1 MNFQNIYSMKLR
13 ALVFAILFMIAPSVL
28 FGQLLINEIQVT
40 NLSTLQDEDGEYEDW
55 FELYNAGSASIN
67 LSDYFVSDK
76 LESDGDWQLP
86 NSVLYPDQRAF
97 VFASGKDRS
106 GMNTLID
113 HMESP
118 VYPWSWWTY
127 LTPGSQPS
135 ASWNDIGFND
145 SSWGLGPGGFG
156 FGDGDDGTDLGG
168 GILSVYSR
176 TTFNLND
183 ASDVGF
189 MALNVDYDDA
199 FVCYLNGVEIARANI
214 GTGGVEPTFNTPA
227 DQGHEATAYQGI
239 LPEYFI
245 IDYSLFNSL
254 LVSGENVIAL
264 QVHNADIGSSD
275 LTGSVYVLLGMLSD
289 ELQTEIAP
297 DWIDYNAPFNHA
309 DFGLSAGETLYIKN
323 SAGEVLDSKLIDS
336 MQSDQSLRRTED
348 GGLAWC
354 FTTEPTPGTENEGEC
369 LTTYEPFPTF
379 SVESGV
385 YPVPVYITIGSANPN
400 AEIYITF
407 DGSAP
412 DQNDLLYTG
421 GIAISGSAVVS
432 ARAYSNTAL
441 PSPVEKNT
449 YMIGETEI
457 DLPIVS
463 VSTEPA
469 NLWDPVTGI
478 HVFGPE
484 DYDQNVPYFG
494 ANFWEDWEREAYV
507 EYFDGDHVKQMEGP
521 VGIKIHG
528 GWSRS
533 NVQKSFRI
541 QAKGKYGM
549 ESMDYPLIEDK
560 PFISSFKGFNLRNGG
575 NSYWEHRFHEALIE
589 RTCRNTHADYM
600 AYTPSIV
607 FLNGEYWGYMEIRE
621 NLDQHYVSDNHDIG
635 SSDATV
641 VSANYLGFNV
651 INGDPQSFFNLH
663 EYATTTN
670 VNDPSYFQQ
679 IGTMLDIENYTDYI
693 IAETYWANG
702 DWSNGWQNN
711 TKLWHD
717 DRPGGKWRFM
727 LMDMDF
733 GMGLAGASPYDD
745 YINTAG
751 DEGYLTDQLFGAV
764 IQNEEFRTYFI
775 NRYADLIN
783 TEYQI
788 DKVTEMAYEM
798 RDEVVP
804 VFQRHA
810 QRWGT
815 YADAMNGSLEPRL
828 DWAEQ
833 RVQGA
838 RDVVQNHFGLVEQ
851 VDITLDV
858 LPAGAGRIQ
867 ISTIEL
873 DEAEYPW
880 TGVYYQGN
888 PVRITVYEN
897 PGYTFS
903 HWAPNYIFSSNNT
916 TRTHTLN
923 FTESMTFTAVF
934 AGAAVANPI
943 SITEMM
949 FDPDSQSSSGDWI
962 EIHNNTN
969 VAVNLSNWKIRDS
982 NHFNVF
988 EFADN
993 TFIGANEYMI
1003 MATDDDAFEQ
1013 AYPSVTN
1020 VVGPMLFSLGNMT
1033 DQVSLIK
1040 PNGEIVISYTYSD
1053 QDGYD
1058 LLCSAGCGHSRG
1070 HLPTVIDYS
1079 ASQWYL
1085 ECENGSPG
1093 EAFVP
1098 CEYPVMLS
1106 EINYN
1111 SSSAD
1116 DSGDWIELH
1125 NSTDVDMD
1133 ISGWSIRDDNDN
1145 VFVVPA
1151 GTTLE
1156 AGEYLVVVRSVIDFE
1171 SVYPITDN
1179 YIGPSNLAFGNNGD
1193 MVKIYNSENELQV
1206 STLYKAV
1213 APWSYLANGLGYT
1226 LEYIEAS
1233 NAPCKYS
1240 SWFAGCE
1247 LGSPAR
1253 SYDPNCG
1260 PLVTV
1265 NETSGTL
1272 SALVYPNPTQGILNI
1287 DNSAYTLSSATI
1299 YDMQGKIVVSHQ
1311 FNIDTQWQYDTSELA
1326 NGIYTVQFRGES
1338 GDVGGVRLV
1347 VW

>member
-1 MNFQNIYSMKLR
+1 MKLR
-13 ALVFAILFMIAPSVL
+13 KLIFASMLVVAPAMM

-40 NLSTLQDEDGEYEDW
+40 NLSTLQDEDGDYEDW
-55 FELYNAGSASIN
+55 FELYNAGSSSIN
-67 LSDYFVSDK
+67 LSDFYVSDR
-76 LESDGDWQLP
+76 LGSGADWQLP
-86 NSVLYPDQRAF
+86 NSVLSPNTRAF
-97 VFASGKDRS
+97 VFASGKDRI

-118 VYPWSWWTY
+118 IYPWSWWTY
-127 LTPGSQPS
+127 LTPDSQPS
-135 ASWNDIGFND
+135 DSWNELGFDD

-214 GTGGVEPTFNTPA
+214 GTIGVEPSFDTPA
-227 DQGHEATAYQGI
+227 DMGHEALVYQGI
-239 LPEYFI
+239 QPEFI
-245 IDYSLFNSL
+245 QIDFSVFSSL
-254 LVSGENVIAL
+254 LMDGENVIAL
-264 QVHNADIGSSD
+264 QVHNANLSSND
-275 LTGSVYVLLGMLSD
+275 LTGNVYVLLGMMST
-289 ELQTEIAP
+289 EIQTEITP
-297 DWIDYNAPFNHA
+297 DWINYNVPFNHA
-309 DFGLSAGETLYIKN
+309 NFGLSASETLYVKN
-323 SAGEVLDSKLIDS
+323 SAGEILDSKLIDQ

-348 GGLAWC
+348 GGSTWC
-354 FTTEPTPGTENEGEC
+354 FTTSPTPGTENEGEC
-369 LTTYEPFPTF
+369 LTAYEPTPTF

-385 YPVPVYITIGSANPN
+385 YPVPVYISIGSANPN

-421 GIAISGSAVVS
+421 GFAISGSAVVS

-449 YMIGETEI
+449 YMISETEI

-484 DYDQNVPYFG
+484 DYDPNVPYFG
-494 ANFWEDWEREAYV
+494 ANFWEDWEREAYI
-507 EYFDGDHVKQMEGP
+507 EYFDGNHVKQMEGP

-533 NVQKSFRI
+533 NVQKSLRI

-560 PFISSFKGFNLRNGG
+560 PYIDSFKGFNLRNGG
-575 NSYWEHRFHEALIE
+575 NAYWEHRFHEALIE
-589 RTCRNTHADYM
+589 RTNRNTHVDYM
-600 AYTPSIV
+600 SYSPAIV
-607 FLNGEYWGYMEIRE
+607 FLNGEYWGFMEIRE
-621 NLDQHYVSDNHDIG
+621 NLDQHYISNNHDIG

-641 VSANYLGFNV
+641 LSANYLGFNV
-651 INGDPQSFFNLH
+651 INGDPQSFYDLH

-670 VNDPSYFQQ
+670 VNDPNYLEQVS
-679 IGTMLDIENYTDYI
+679 TMLDIENYVDYI
-693 IAETYWANG
+693 IAQTYWANG

-733 GMGLAGASPYDD
+733 GMGLSGASPYDD

-764 IQNEEFRTYFI
+764 IQNDEFRTYFI
-775 NRYADLIN
+775 NRYADLMN

-788 DKVTEMAYEM
+788 DQVTEMAYEM
-798 RDEVVP
+798 RDQVVP

-815 YADAMNGSLEPRL
+815 NADALNGALESRL

-833 RVQGA
+833 RVQGS
-838 RDVVQNHFGLVEQ
+838 RDVVQTHFDLVEQ

-858 LPAGAGRIQ
+858 LPAGAGRIH
-867 ISTIEL
+867 ISTIEP

-934 AGAAVANPI
+934 SGAAVANPI
-943 SITEMM
+943 AITEMM
-949 FDPDSQSSSGDWI
+949 FDPDSQSGSGDWI
-962 EIHNNTN
+962 EIHNNTS
-969 VAVNLSNWKIRDS
+969 VPVNLSNWKIKDA

-1003 MATDDDAFEQ
+1003 IATDVAAFEQ
-1013 AYPSVTN
+1013 VYPVVSN
-1020 VVGPMLFSLGNMT
+1020 VIGPMVFSLGNVT

-1040 PNGEIVISYTYSD
+1040 PNGEIVISYSYSD

-1070 HLPTVIDYS
+1070 HLPTATNYA

-1116 DSGDWIELH
+1116 DSGDWIEFH

-1133 ISGWSIRDDNDN
+1133 ISGWSVRDENDN

-1156 AGEYLVVVRSVIDFE
+1156 AGEYLVVARSIVDFE
-1171 SVYPITDN
+1171 SVYPVTDN
-1179 YIGPSNLAFGNNGD
+1179 YIGPSNLSFGNDGD
-1193 MVKIYNSENELQV
+1193 MIKIYNSENELQV

-1226 LEYIEAS
+1226 LEYNETS
-1233 NAPCKYS
+1233 NSPCKYS

-1247 LGSPAR
+1247 LGSPGR

-1272 SALVYPNPTQGILNI
+1272 STLVYPNPTQGILNI
-1287 DNSAYTLSSATI
+1287 DNSAYTLSAATI
-1299 YDMQGKIVVSHQ
+1299 YDMHGKIVVSHQ
-1311 FNIDTQWQYDTSELA
+1311 FNGDSQWQYDTSELA

-1338 GDVGGVRLV
+1338 GESGVVRVVVGGK
-1347 VW
+1347 